1 MLCFLLDCSWQW
13 LNITVHAAQELG
25 KGEVIY
31 PKLHVKIA
39 AGPGVGNP
47 DPSVLWM
54 IRDSFVIL
62 RQVQIF

>member
-1 MLCFLLDCSWQW
+1 MLSSGLFLA
-13 LNITVHAAQELG
+13 VAEHAQELG

-39 AGPGVGNP
+39 AGPGLGNP